1 MSAQRAFLRSLP
13 SPLESAPGAAN
24 NFPQPPVMAENG
36 QQFAAQPGE
45 HTGIFRTDSPDEAGI
60 SFQADCAGGDLPA
73 AELLGE
79 ESGDLDELVRAA
91 LRRTGRGRPAA
102 FDEHAKGKLVALLA
116 LGLSLRQAAS
126 VLGVSHSTISNTL
139 KAEPALQDE
148 IDAARHQAQVQPLA
162 CIVRES
168 RRSWKAATWLLK
180 CLDGKLDASDQPAA
194 TPSPPPNREHSPAA
208 PPAPGDDVE
217 SLARSLMQYLKG

>member
-13 SPLESAPGAAN
+13 PPSFGTELPAN
-24 NFPQPPVMAENG
+24 NFTQTPVIAENG

-45 HTGIFRTDSPDEAGI
+45 NAEICRMDPPDEAGI
-60 SFQADCAGGDLPA
+60 SFQA
-73 AELLGE
+73 ELLGD
-79 ESGDLDELVRAA
+79 ESGDLDELVSAA
-91 LRRTGRGRPAA
+91 MRRTGRGRPAA

-168 RRSWKAATWLLK
+168 RRSWKAAAWLLK
-180 CLDGKLDASDQPAA
+180 YLDGKLTAADQPPGAR
-194 TPSPPPNREHSPAA
+194 PMPQPVAA
-208 PPAPGDDVE
+208 PPDPDDE
-217 SLARSLMQYLKG
+217 LKQFARSLLQYLKS